1 MNRDH
6 IAAWPLA
13 AIAVAVGSAPA
24 PARAEDAP
32 RPILSIDPVVARSL
46 LAPIEEDQRDATPYR
61 LVPGPDASSGQR
73 AKLSVD
79 VGDATLFAITGRL
92 NRQPVASGPLP
103 PTDARAF
110 GQRRDSG
117 KVYGGGV
124 SHHFKGIELSGTY
137 QYSKVTADQPQQDRE
152 MWNDGPGKSHSV
164 KATARIRFK
173 P

>member
-1 MNRDH
+1 MNRDR
-6 IAAWPLA
+6 IAAWAIA
-13 AIAVAVGSAPA
+13 AIAVAGIAAGPVHAKDPSAPT
-24 PARAEDAP
+24 
-32 RPILSIDPVVARSL
+32 LSIDPVVARSL
-46 LAPIEEDQRDATPYR
+46 LAPIEESPREAAPYR

-103 PTDARAF
+103 PADARAF

-117 KVYGGGV
+117 KVYGAGV